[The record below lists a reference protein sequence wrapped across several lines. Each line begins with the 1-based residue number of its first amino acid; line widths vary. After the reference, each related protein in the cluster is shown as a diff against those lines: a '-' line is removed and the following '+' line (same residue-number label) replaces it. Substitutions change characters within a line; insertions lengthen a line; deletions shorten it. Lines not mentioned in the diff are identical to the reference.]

1 MGGWAGGRR
10 KRGYPHFRERAYGAE
25 RRFPPVRRRTL
36 GPRPPSRRVIRR
48 VMAHATSERDDGAGL
63 EFPGRPFPLLYPR
76 SAGGSRRAAL
86 RGAQRRA
93 GDDRVHASD
102 AFPIQPLDCLFGH
115 GAGAAARGAVARRRQ
130 GAGAASANSGLLGL
144 PMTSSAWFGAALD
157 RSGVTFRLWAP
168 AAKHGEAILDRA
180 YPRQR
185 P

>member
-1 MGGWAGGRR
+1 MGGLVGAWRQQG
-10 KRGYPHFRERAYGAE
+10 HDLVRERPYGAAPQVSAVT
-25 RRFPPVRRRTL
+25 RTTL

-63 EFPGRPFPLLYPR
+63 EFPGRPFPLLYRR
-76 SAGGSRRAAL
+76 SAGGSRRATL

-102 AFPIQPLDCLFGH
+102 AFPIQPLDCLLLH
-115 GAGAAARGAVARRRQ
+115 GAGPAARGAVTRRRQ
-130 GAGAASANSGLLGL
+130 VAGAASANSGLLGL